1 MDGWRRKSRPRVPAM
16 LDILRIAARNLWRYQ
31 RRTLLTT
38 LLISLGILAVLL
50 FVGVAGSFK
59 NLIIGQ
65 ITDSMLGH
73 VQVHRQGY
81 VASIDNLPLNL
92 NLTPAQ
98 AQQVGAA
105 LKTLPQVEAWSE
117 RVKFG
122 AMFSNFSETT
132 NVRLV
137 GVEPEAEA
145 RTVPLLRGRLLEGAT
160 QGPVLAPGQIL
171 VPELLARGMKVKLGD
186 TVVLVATNESG
197 SVNGQ
202 TFVVGGILE
211 SATGPGGRDG
221 YVNIA
226 DARRLLRMPQAGVS
240 EIAVR
245 LRSLDDIRPA
255 GAALRAA
262 LGKAVDPQG
271 QPVFEVHGWEALSPF
286 SNIARMIDLMNV
298 FIQVMLIAIVLI
310 SIMNVMMMAV
320 FERVREIGTIAA
332 IGTQPR
338 RILWLFVAEG
348 LLLGLLGTAVGT
360 VISVATLWG
369 LNRLHITFA
378 FAMRDNLVLAPAVRP
393 GDVVFIGALAVA
405 TAVVASLQPA
415 LRASRMDPIQALHH
429 V

>member
-1 MDGWRRKSRPRVPAM
+1 M
-16 LDILRIAARNLWRYQ
+16 LDIFRIAARNLSRYQ

-59 NLIIGQ
+59 NLMIGQ

-73 VQVHRQGY
+73 LQVHRRGY

-92 NLTPAQ
+92 NLTPQQ
-98 AQQVGAA
+98 AQQVEAA
-105 LKTLPQVEAWSE
+105 LKDIPEVEAWSP
-117 RVKFG
+117 RLKLG
-122 AMFSNFSETT
+122 ALFSNFTEST
-132 NVRLV
+132 NIRLV
-137 GVEPEAEA
+137 GVDPEAEA
-145 RTVPLLRGRLLEGAT
+145 RTVPLLPGRVLEGT
-160 QGPVLAPGQIL
+160 KQGPLLTPGHIL
-171 VPELLARGMKVKLGD
+171 IPELLARGMKVKVGD
-186 TVVLVATNESG
+186 TVVLVATNQDG

-221 YVNIA
+221 YLHIA
-226 DARRLLRMPQAGVS
+226 DARTLLRMPQANVS

-245 LRSLDDIRPA
+245 LRSLGGLRPA
-255 GAALRAA
+255 YSALSAA
-262 LGKAVDPQG
+262 LGALLDAQG
-271 QPVFEVHGWEALSPF
+271 KPVFEVHTWEGLSPF
-286 SNIARMIDLMNV
+286 SSLARMIDLMNV
-298 FIQVMLIAIVLI
+298 FIQVMLIGIVLI

-332 IGTQPR
+332 IGTQPV
-338 RILWLFVAEG
+338 RILGLFVAEG

-360 VISVATLWG
+360 VISLAALWG
-369 LNRLHITFA
+369 LNLAKVTFA
-378 FAMRDNLVLAPAVRP
+378 FGMADKLVLAPTIAA
-393 GDVVFIGALAVA
+393 GDVLFIGALAVA
-405 TAVVASLQPA
+405 TAVLASLQPA

>member
-1 MDGWRRKSRPRVPAM
+1 M
-16 LDILRIAARNLWRYQ
+16 LDTLRIAARNLWRYQ

-59 NLIIGQ
+59 NLMIGQ

-73 VQVHRQGY
+73 LQVHRQGY

-92 NLTPAQ
+92 NLTPEQ
-98 AQQVGAA
+98 AQQVEAA
-105 LKTLPQVEAWSE
+105 LKAIPKVEAWSP
-117 RVKFG
+117 RIKFG
-122 AMFSNFSETT
+122 ALFSNFAEST
-132 NVRLV
+132 NIRLV
-137 GVEPEAEA
+137 GVDPEAEA
-145 RTVPLLRGRLLEGAT
+145 RTVPLLRGRVLEGPR
-160 QGPVLAPGQIL
+160 QGPLLSPGRIL
-171 VPELLARGMKVKLGD
+171 IPELLARGMKIKVGD
-186 TVVLVATNESG
+186 TAVLVATNESG

-221 YVNIA
+221 YIDIA
-226 DARRLLRMPQAGVS
+226 DARKLLRMKSADVS
-240 EIAVR
+240 EIAIR
-245 LRSLDDIRPA
+245 LRSLDD
-255 GAALRAA
+255 LRAA
-262 LGKAVDPQG
+262 SAALKARLGGVLDAQG
-271 QPVFEVHGWEALSPF
+271 QPVFEVHSWEALSPF
-286 SNIARMIDLMNV
+286 SNLARMIDLMNV
-298 FIQVMLIAIVLI
+298 FIQVMLIGIVLI

-332 IGTQPR
+332 IGTRPV
-338 RILWLFVAEG
+338 RILELFVAEG

-360 VISVATLWG
+360 LISLAALWA
-369 LNRLHITFA
+369 LNLAKLTFA
-378 FAMRDNLVLAPAVRP
+378 FGMQDKLVLAPTIAP
-393 GDVVFIGALAVA
+393 GDVVFIGVLAVA

>member
-1 MDGWRRKSRPRVPAM
+1 MRN
-16 LDILRIAARNLWRYQ
+16 IFRIAARNLWRYQ

-59 NLIIGQ
+59 ALMIGQ

-92 NLTPAQ
+92 NLAPQQ
-98 AQQVGAA
+98 AQQVEAVLQGV
-105 LKTLPQVEAWSE
+105 PQVEAWSP
-117 RVKFG
+117 RIKFG
-122 AMFSNFSETT
+122 ALLSTFTETT
-132 NVRLV
+132 NMRLV
-137 GVEPEAEA
+137 GVDPEAEQ
-145 RTVPLLRGRLLEGAT
+145 RTVPLLRGRLLEGQT
-160 QGPVLAPGQIL
+160 QGPLLTPGHIL
-171 VPELLARGMKVKLGD
+171 VPELLARGMKVNVGD
-186 TVVLVATNESG
+186 TVVLVATNQDG

-221 YVNIA
+221 YVDIS
-226 DARRLLRMPQAGVS
+226 DARTLLRMPQADVS

-255 GAALRAA
+255 SAALRAA
-262 LGKAVDPQG
+262 LGKLVDPQG
-271 QPVFEVHGWEALSPF
+271 RPVFEVHTWEALSPF
-286 SNIARMIDLMNV
+286 SNLARMIDLMNV

-332 IGTQPR
+332 IGTPPL

-360 VISVATLWG
+360 LLSLAALWA
-369 LNRLHITFA
+369 LNLAKLTFA
-378 FAMRDNLVLAPAVRP
+378 FGMQDKLVLAPTIAA
-393 GDVVFIGALAVA
+393 GDVLFIGALAVV
-405 TAVVASLQPA
+405 TAVLASLQPA

>member
-1 MDGWRRKSRPRVPAM
+1 M
-16 LDILRIAARNLWRYQ
+16 LDILRIAARNLSRYQ

-38 LLISLGILAVLL
+38 LLISLGILSVLL

-59 NLIIGQ
+59 NLMIGQ

-73 VQVHRQGY
+73 LQVHRRGY

-92 NLTPAQ
+92 NLTPQQ
-98 AQQVGAA
+98 AQQAEAA
-105 LKTLPQVEAWSE
+105 LQAVPQVEAWSS

-122 AMFSNFSETT
+122 AMFSNFTETT
-132 NVRLV
+132 NIRLV
-137 GVEPEAEA
+137 GVDPEAEA
-145 RTVPLLRGRLLEGAT
+145 RTAPLLRGRVLEGPK
-160 QGPVLAPGQIL
+160 QGPMLTPGQIL
-171 VPELLARGMKVKLGD
+171 VPELLARGLKVKLGD

-202 TFVVGGILE
+202 TFVVGGVLE

-221 YVNIA
+221 YIDIA
-226 DARRLLRMPQAGVS
+226 DARRLLRMPQADVS
-240 EIAVR
+240 EIGIR
-245 LRSLDDIRPA
+245 LRSLGDLRSA
-255 GAALRAA
+255 YAALSAR
-262 LGKAVDPQG
+262 LGGILDAQG
-271 QPVFEVHGWEALSPF
+271 QPVFEVHTWEALSPF
-286 SNIARMIDLMNV
+286 SNLARMIDLMNV

-332 IGTQPR
+332 IGTQPA

-360 VISVATLWG
+360 VISLAALWA
-369 LNRLHITFA
+369 LNLAKLTFA
-378 FAMRDNLVLAPAVRP
+378 FGMQEKLVLAPTIAP
-393 GDVVFIGALAVA
+393 GDVAFIGALAVA